1 MRAFYSTSFTTFL
14 GTAFFIVP
22 GSMAQSPT
30 ATPDAPVNSAPNSVG
45 PNASAPTA
53 AGPSSASVTQPAKPV
68 TPAPITIGGYT
79 VSGSVRA
86 RSETWSWFETSG
98 FDDSYTFGAALAR
111 IGIARSQPK
120 LDQQLELAIPTL
132 FGLPDNAIAPAPRG
146 QLGFGGNYR
155 AGSGS
160 RDASI
165 FPKQLFLRFKGL
177 GAPTNSLRVGRFEF
191 WDGGEVVPKD
201 ATLAALKRDRINHR
215 LIGNFGFSHV
225 GRSFDGAQFMIARPS
240 GNLNL
245 MAMRPTEGV
254 FQLNGLGE
262 VKDVSVLYGAYTKPM
277 KKAEARAF
285 AIHYRDD
292 RQAPLSVKVDNR
304 PAAARTADRN
314 AIGVSTLGGHYINT
328 FNAGSGAADLLAW
341 GALQT
346 GDWGNQDH
354 RAGAIALEA
363 GYQPNSPKFK
373 PWLRAGYFRSSGDG
387 NPGDNKHGTFFP
399 ILPTPRIYARTPFF
413 NEMNN
418 EDLFVMGILRPTPK
432 LTLRADAHKLR
443 LTQSADLWYAGGGA
457 FQDNSFGYAGRPSGG
472 SRNLA
477 TLLDISADYAISP
490 QSSIG
495 LYVGRADGGR
505 VIQSIYADDKLT
517 FAYLELTH
525 KF

>member
-1 MRAFYSTSFTTFL
+1 MMPTTA
-14 GTAFFIVP
+14 T
-22 GSMAQSPT
+22 MAQTPT
-30 ATPDAPVNSAPNSVG
+30 ATPDTPTNAAPNNVG
-45 PNASAPTA
+45 PNAPAPA
-53 AGPSSASVTQPAKPV
+53 ASGPSSAPVTQPAKPV
-68 TPAPITIGGYT
+68 TPTPITVGGYT
-79 VSGSVRA
+79 VSGSVRL
-86 RSETWSWFETSG
+86 RSETWDWFETPG

-120 LDQQLELAIPTL
+120 LDQHLELAIPAL
-132 FGLPDNAIAPAPRG
+132 AGLPDNAIAPPPRG

-155 AGSGS
+155 AANRGQDGSL
-160 RDASI
+160 

-177 GAPTNSLRVGRFEF
+177 GAPANSLRVGRFEF
-191 WDGGEVVPKD
+191 WDGGEVAPKD
-201 ATLAALKRDRINHR
+201 TTLAALKRDRINHR

-225 GRSFDGAQFMIARPS
+225 GRSFDGAQFVINKPN

-262 VKDVSVLYGAYTKPM
+262 VKDVEVLYGAYTRPM

-304 PAAARTADRN
+304 PAPIRTADTGD
-314 AIGVSTLGGHYINT
+314 IGVTTFGGHYINT
-328 FNAGSGAADLLAW
+328 FNAGSGAGDLLAW

-346 GDWGNQDH
+346 GDWGSLDH
-354 RAGAIALEA
+354 RAAAIALEA
-363 GYQPNSPKFK
+363 GYQPDSPKLK

-387 NPGDNKHGTFFP
+387 NPGDNKHGTFFS
-399 ILPTPRIYARTPFF
+399 ILPTPRVYARTPFY
-413 NEMNN
+413 NQMNN

-472 SRNLA
+472 SRNLT
-477 TLLDISADYAISP
+477 TLLDLSVDYTISP
-490 QSSIG
+490 QSSVG
-495 LYVGRADGGR
+495 FYVGRADGGR
-505 VIQSIYADDKLT
+505 VIQNIYAGDKLT